1 MRDYVRLQTAILLRR
16 FAFQVNR
23 TSQSADAESIHDLRV
38 AIRRFSRCLR
48 VFSQFYPNHTWKR
61 IRTQLNELMGMAGAV
76 RDRDIALELLADAK
90 ISKRTSIVTRFQTER
105 KQLAADLIKELRR
118 WKSRDFS
125 RKWRRRLEL

>member
-1 MRDYVRLQTAILLRR
+1 MRDYARLQTAILLRR

-23 TSQSADAESIHDLRV
+23 TSRSGDAESIHDLRV

-48 VFSQFYPNHTWKR
+48 VFAQFYPGKTGKK
-61 IRTQLNELMGMAGAV
+61 IRSQLDELMGMAGAV
-76 RDRDIALELLADAK
+76 RDRDIALELLATAK
-90 ISKRTSIVTRFQTER
+90 ISGRASVVTRIQAER
-105 KQLAADLIKELRR
+105 GQLALELTGKLRR